1 MRRLN
6 KKQINFIKAWFNKLW
21 TEVGSVCTID
31 QMSEPEQKQLQ
42 AMNDHETLWSNA
54 DRLINDLALEEIY
67 K

>member
-6 KKQINFIKAWFNKLW
+6 KKQINFIKTWFKKMW

-31 QMSEPEQKQLQ
+31 QMSQPEQNQLQ
-42 AMNDHETLWSNA
+42 AMNDYETLWQNA
-54 DRLINDLALEEIY
+54 DRLINDLALEEMY